1 MKTAI
6 LSGAT
11 VAVACPAADL
21 AAAVAQHRAAIE
33 ANRVA
38 RLAFGPCLTPSER
51 LLRAI
56 FGVAK

>member
-1 MKTAI
+1 MKSEI
-6 LSGAT
+6 LSGAAA
-11 VAVACPAADL
+11 AVSLPAADL
-21 AAAVAQHRAAIE
+21 AAAVAYHKATIE

-38 RLAFGPCLTPSER
+38 RLAYGPVLTPSER